1 MYKKSEWT
9 NIIKANGSI
18 LLKLFNTL
26 LGMNSKIK
34 RRTGGNVQLS
44 LNKRQQ
50 HIL

>member
-34 RRTGGNVQLS
+34 RTGGNVQLS